1 MELKRRYILLVIF
14 FLSIGAIASD
24 YPIIFVHG
32 HKSEAR
38 PEGSNEDPNDK
49 SLGGWGTWYP
59 RDYDGNFDYPT
70 AMTKIADIHYK
81 GYRYGL
87 RTDGSPAKFC
97 DKNTTLQST
106 PDSKRIYN
114 FSYHRPD
121 GGRGVIGS
129 NGELECLYVTAKDGR
144 VGKKSE
150 IPQSQWKYGYD
161 YGSNNPLSGD
171 KWAVNLANFID
182 KVLAATGASRVDI
195 IVHSM
200 GGLVARS
207 SIKYYGC
214 ASKVRKLLTVGT
226 PNHYFD
232 WSFGEWWWGAVSDDP
247 IWMRCGEDWEMSAD
261 RAEGDE
267 NITFKDVNTGIEK
280 PFTEFLDIEPLEGIS
295 TIAGNKGWDV
305 PGHPNDGVVEVT
317 QVHLNSAQFNKVIY
331 ASHSYKGIP
340 EEALTTCSFTTLFI
354 KKWIIDDIVTE
365 GIMDVSPALMD
376 IDGDGKQEIFLACDD
391 GDGDGK
397 GRVYAYD
404 SDWNM
409 LWSKKVQGD
418 IGANP
423 CISDLDNDGNWE
435 LVVATDDGYLYVF
448 NAENG
453 SNFGSWPKSNVE
465 CSYSSPACGDV
476 DGDDYKEIVIGTLS
490 GIRTYK
496 YDGSSYVENWSTCTF
511 ESGITLVDFD
521 KNGDLD
527 VLCMAHG
534 YEKPKL
540 IFDPGKN
547 ASIKMNPEESQLNP
561 KSTLFNWAT
570 LTVGDIDNDGWVE
583 MISVETYKIGDM
595 FENTVHCWEL
605 REYNN
610 WWGFNE
616 EWYDSDWSNFSMLSS
631 PVIADVDNDGQGE
644 VIVAGN
650 YYQSVAPFELILKCY
665 EHDGIVKWEKH
676 TLESSNNPYSS
687 PSLGDIDDDDK
698 LEVVIGSNAGH
709 LYSFNVED
717 GTPTNFP
724 IKSTLGMIASSP
736 LIADIDN
743 NGKTDIIVTSEDHF
757 VYCWEG
763 GSCPDGVIEWGKF
776 HRDNYNSGKYLKGGE
791 IRTWASRNES
801 CIKIFWDD
809 YANSEDG
816 YQVYRKLSDQYS
828 LLGFTKD
835 NWFADHSVERGTRY
849 YYYIQAMKGEY
860 PSKKSEK
867 DFFAPYCNQPTNFEA
882 QIYQDSMVK
891 LTWQDN
897 SVFNIGYEII
907 REDFNSNQVS
917 WSVGDI
923 DSTIDDS
930 VDLDPSYLAYIYWVR
945 AFDAEGHT
953 SHCADPET
961 VVVDTTTPDTTPPY
975 VNITSPEGQYRV
987 FYNGYRINV
996 EWDASDDCGIYYQ
1009 TLYFLGGSIDLYGDV
1024 RSIEVDIWTQD
1035 EGSEWKI
1042 KLTSMDSVGNI
1053 GKDST
1058 NNFVVIDPSQ
1068 ADIPLYWEDRNGNWR
1083 VTIYTDSLQPPWY
1096 RRFDRVYKGEGNN
1109 WERID
1114 CGLCEIWHDPDSLNK
1129 GETRSYLVCK
1139 EFSDHFSHFSDTI
1152 TVHRPYD
1159 IHPCPVLYTFTG
1171 NSFEPDNSLLPASE
1185 FTHQLTRDYYILKKK
1200 PQVKDGKYQ
1209 FKIIEGLDNTYI
1221 DLIKLRII
1229 EHPKDVKVGALPKGE
1244 VIAFRPSS
1252 LPYLTIDKEEKEGE
1266 VLKEVRGLKGWRD
1279 LKEGKDLMK
1288 GKAWKDSLVT
1298 EGSGYYYGEKGD
1310 YLDVLFNE
1318 KGDYLYSILAKP
1330 KDPIGI
1336 RPGNKE
1342 MDVIYSRMNGSDIL
1356 LPCTDSII
1364 RFIPQDS
1371 LCRIDYVSK
1380 VVRLPDSL
1388 IREKEASAV
1397 DLPKEL
1403 AKEDKEYYHLSPGDT
1418 LEFSFEAP
1426 DLNALSNRSYCLEVI
1441 GYYLPVAETI
1451 ESKGPEEKEPEEI
1464 VYASYIKPASSLIT
1478 GNLLLRASSNKR
1490 RLVKVE
1496 VIDLVGRI
1504 LKRKNIRLSRGEEIV
1519 NLGGFDSGIYF
1530 IKIFD
1535 NKDKVYKVTVIR

>member
-1 MELKRRYILLVIF
+1 M
-14 FLSIGAIASD
+14 GAYPGDND
-24 YPIIFVHG
+24 YGV
-32 HKSEAR
+32 E
-38 PEGSNEDPNDK
+38 
-49 SLGGWGTWYP
+49 TWYP
-59 RDYDGNFDYPT
+59 MKNDYSLEYPT
-70 AMTKIADIHYK
+70 AMTKIASSQCIKK
-81 GYRYGL
+81 GYKYGL
-87 RTDGSPAKFC
+87 KSDGSPATYC
-97 DKNTTLQST
+97 DKHTNLKTM
-106 PDSKRIYN
+106 PDSRCIYN

-129 NGELECLYVTAKDGR
+129 NGNLECLYVIDKLGI
-144 VGKKSE
+144 VGLKE
-150 IPQSQWKYGYD
+150 HIPTSQWLRGYD

-171 KWAVNLANFID
+171 KWAENLADFID
-182 KVLAATGASRVDI
+182 SVLSKTGASKVDI
-195 IVHSM
+195 VTHSM
-200 GGLVARS
+200 GALVARAA
-207 SIKYYGC
+207 IKYYGC
-214 ASKVRKLLTVGT
+214 ASKVRKLLTVGA
-226 PNHYFD
+226 PNHYYD
-232 WSFGEWWWGAVSDDP
+232 WAMAEKIWLHFVSDDP
-247 IWMRCGEDWEMSAD
+247 AWMQVGEDWEMSAD
-261 RAEGDE
+261 AREHEE
-267 NITFKDVNTGIEK
+267 NITFRDVNTGIEQ
-280 PFTEFLDIEPLEGIS
+280 PFTEFLDVEPLGDIY
-295 TIAGNKGWDV
+295 TIAGNKGYNV
-305 PGHPNDGVVEVT
+305 SGHPNDKAVEVD
-317 QVHLNSAQFNKVIY
+317 QVYLNEALANDVIY
-331 ASHSYKGIP
+331 ATHSYEGNP
-340 EEALTTCSFTTLFI
+340 EEALTTCFYTTKTI
-354 KKWIIDDIVTE
+354 MKWMIGMVCTE
-365 GIMDVSPALMD
+365 GPMD
-376 IDGDGKQEIFLACDD
+376 ISPVLKDINGDGKQEIFLACDD

-423 CISDLDNDGNWE
+423 CISDLDNDGNYE
-435 LVVATDDGYLYVF
+435 FVVATDDGYLYVF

-476 DGDDYKEIVIGTLS
+476 DGDGYKEVVIGTSS

-496 YDGSSYVENWSTCTF
+496 YDGTSFVKDGAGWTF
-511 ESGITLVDFD
+511 DAGISLVDV
-521 KNGDLD
+521 NGDG
-527 VLCMAHG
+527 VLNICGIPHG
-534 YEKPKL
+534 LEMPVWVQ
-540 IFDPGKN
+540 IPGK
-547 ASIKMNPEESQLNP
+547 SKCLQMESKNNTYNY
-561 KSTLFNWAT
+561 STLAIGHINDNEW
-570 LTVGDIDNDGWVE
+570 IDV
-583 MISVETYKIGDM
+583 ISLQTGGASGV
-595 FENTVHCWEL
+595 NVVHCWQWRKQEGGSWVTDL
-605 REYNN
+605 LWE
-610 WWGFNE
+610 
-616 EWYDSDWSNFSMLSS
+616 DSFCAWAGIRSS
-631 PVIADVDNDGQGE
+631 PAIADVDNDGMVE
-644 VIVAGN
+644 IFVAGAQGLPPSSG
-650 YYQSVAPFELILKCY
+650 YKVIEMFISCY
-665 EHDGIVKWEKH
+665 EHNGPLKWKKFCTSIPNLNGI
-676 TLESSNNPYSS
+676 SSS
-687 PSLGDIDDDDK
+687 PALGDIDGDDK
-698 LEVVIGSNAGH
+698 LEVVICDPRGLLRSLNA
-709 LYSFNVED
+709 ED
-717 GTPTNFP
+717 GTPTNFQ
-724 IKSTLGMIASSP
+724 IKSTVGFVWSSP

-809 YANSEDG
+809 YSDSEDG
-816 YQVYRKLSDQYS
+816 YRVYRRLSDQYS

-1096 RRFDRVYKGEGNN
+1096 RSFNRVYKGEGNN

-1129 GETRSYLVCK
+1129 GETRSYLVCRG
-1139 EFSDHFSHFSDTI
+1139 SFSHFSDTI
-1152 TVHRPYD
+1152 TIHRPYD

-1200 PQVKDGKYQ
+1200 PQIKDGKYQ